1 MGIFIKNVAFLVL
14 ISSFSISSLSKS
26 PNNIQAKIGMPIQLV
41 CKNFSIRLSDR
52 YEDPCHGFVQYNEE
66 NKRIMLWNRNE
77 SIFLVFNNVPSSAF
91 NRRGRLNFKK
101 IEENSKLILIT
112 SSGEEA
118 LFFMKNISD

>member
-1 MGIFIKNVAFLVL
+1 MSIFKKNLAFLTM
-14 ISSFSISSLSKS
+14 ISSFSICSLGQSLDNGQANVGMS
-26 PNNIQAKIGMPIQLV
+26 IQSV
-41 CKNFSIRLSDR
+41 CKNFSMRLSDR
-52 YEDPCHGFVQYNEE
+52 YEDPCHGFVQYNDE

-101 IEENSKLILIT
+101 IDENSKLLLIT

-118 LFFMKNISD
+118 LFFMKNILD

>member
-1 MGIFIKNVAFLVL
+1 MGIFIKNVAFLLL

-77 SIFLVFNNVPSSAF
+77 SIFSF
-91 NRRGRLNFKK
+91 
-101 IEENSKLILIT
+101 
-112 SSGEEA
+112 
-118 LFFMKNISD
+118 